1 MRQGEDNLQQGK
13 TWKNGY
19 WPTSLGPGVQF
30 PSGVANWCLDHKER
44 RSLCSF
50 FPGGVFFPTRQSPSR
65 LETQNPI
72 ICPFLVFPVSERMS
86 FFGVLRPL
94 HRSLDSHRSV
104 VGPVT
109 GSSAWPG
116 RACRCSAR
124 LMSKFQEPN
133 MVVGIVRKPNPQA
146 S

>member
-19 WPTSLGPGVQF
+19 GRLRWGQVSNSPVESQIGASITKSVDRCVPSSQEVSSFLPVSLHLVWKP
-30 PSGVANWCLDHKER
+30 K
-44 RSLCSF
+44 
-50 FPGGVFFPTRQSPSR
+50 
-65 LETQNPI
+65 PI